1 MIVSEIL
8 KQLGED
14 LKNFASSDIVFGEPI
29 ELEGAKIVPMCKL
42 SVGYG
47 GGGGEGEGKN
57 EKSGGGEGYGGGAGG
72 GVKMEPVAVI
82 VAKDG
87 EVSVAKV
94 GGKESKLKSLID
106 LIPDALDK
114 IKGST
119 EEGEEVEED

>member
-14 LKNFASSDIVFGEPI
+14 LKNFAKSDIVFGEPI
-29 ELEGAKIVPMCKL
+29 ELEGTKIVPMCKL

-47 GGGGEGEGKN
+47 GGGGQGEGRD
-57 EKSGGGEGYGGGAGG
+57 EKSAGGEGYGGGAGG
-72 GVKMEPVAVI
+72 GVRMEPVAVI

-94 GGKESKLKSLID
+94 GGKESKLKPLLD
-106 LIPDALDK
+106 LIPEALEK
-114 IKGST
+114 LKGGK
-119 EEGEEVEED
+119 EEEEESE